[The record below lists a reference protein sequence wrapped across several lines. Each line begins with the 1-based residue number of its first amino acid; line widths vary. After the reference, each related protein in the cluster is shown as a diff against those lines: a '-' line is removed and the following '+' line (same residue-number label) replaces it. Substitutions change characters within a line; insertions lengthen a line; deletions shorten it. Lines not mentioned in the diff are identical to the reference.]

1 MRAFH
6 KNSIALMMAVMLMIC
21 AFAAGND
28 AAVYAQQL
36 SQKTAGNVT
45 LLHPEAG
52 EFFTGS
58 LPRTEQQSVR
68 EVSVHWQDVLGTRG
82 TGGRLQLWVTYEP
95 AVLQLTAKSRVRSD
109 LKKEIPVHHSSET
122 IVCYI
127 HNKDGQK
134 G

>member
-6 KNSIALMMAVMLMIC
+6 KKCIAVWMAVMLMIC

-28 AAVYAQQL
+28 VAVYAQQL
-36 SQKTAGNVT
+36 SQMTAENVT
-45 LLHPEAG
+45 LLQPEAG

-58 LPRTEQQSVR
+58 LPRTEPQSVR
-68 EVSVHWQDVLGTRG
+68 EVSGQWQDVLGARG

-95 AVLQLTAKSRVRSD
+95 CGLQLTAESKEYSN
-109 LKKEIPVHHSSET
+109 LKKEIPVHRSSET

>member
-6 KNSIALMMAVMLMIC
+6 KNRIALVMAVMLMIC

-28 AAVYAQQL
+28 AAVYAKQL
-36 SQKTAGNVT
+36 SQMTTENVT

-58 LPRTEQQSVR
+58 LPRTEPQSVR
-68 EVSVHWQDVLGTRG
+68 EVSGQWQDVLGTRG
-82 TGGRLQLWVTYEP
+82 AGGRSQLWVTYEP
-95 AVLQLTAKSRVRSD
+95 CVLQLTAESREYLN